1 MIFLDKIIVK
11 DFEIF
16 ANHGVFQEEKVLG
29 QKFIVSLELDI
40 STREAALTGDLTRSV
55 NYGELCHKIENEIQ
69 KESYDLIETVAE
81 KIAEFIL
88 LEYPLVKGVKVNLKK
103 PWAPILR
110 HLEYVAVEIYRKR
123 SRAFIALGSNMG
135 DKQKNLLD
143 AIDKIKASKHTKVEK
158 VSSFITTEP
167 WGYLDQDKFLN
178 GVIEVDTILP
188 PKELVR
194 FLLNI
199 EKELKR
205 ERIIKWGP
213 RTIDLDVILYDDLI
227 TEDEEILLPH
237 PRMQDRMFVLE
248 PLAEIAPYLMHPVLH
263 KRIIQLKEELE
274 NREKNMEGYNGK
286 KPRGI

>member
-1 MIFLDKIIVK
+1 MILLDKIIVK

-16 ANHGVFQEEKVLG
+16 ANHGVFGEEKVLG
-29 QKFIVSLELDI
+29 QKFIVSLELQV
-40 STREAALTGDLTRSV
+40 STREAALTGDLTKSV
-55 NYGELCHKIENEIQ
+55 HYGELCHKIEKEIQ

-81 KIAEFIL
+81 KIAEFVLI
-88 LEYPLVKGVKVNLKK
+88 EYPLVKGVKVNLKK

-135 DKQKNLLD
+135 DKEKNLLD
-143 AIDKIKASKHTKVEK
+143 AIEKIKDSNHTQVKK

-167 WGYLDQDKFLN
+167 WGYLDQEEFLN
-178 GVIEVDTILP
+178 GAIEVDTILQ

-199 EKELKR
+199 EEELKR
-205 ERIIKWGP
+205 KRVIKWGP
-213 RTIDLDVILYDDLI
+213 RTIDLDVVLYDDLI

-248 PLAEIAPYLMHPVLH
+248 PLAEIAPYIVHPLLH
-263 KRIIQLKEELE
+263 KRVIQLKEELQ
-274 NREKNMEGYNGK
+274 NREEA
-286 KPRGI
+286 

>member
-1 MIFLDKIIVK
+1 MDKIIVK

-16 ANHGVFQEEKVLG
+16 ANHGVFGEEKVLG
-29 QKFIVSLELDI
+29 QKFIVSLELQV
-40 STREAALTGDLTRSV
+40 STREAALTGDLTKSV
-55 NYGELCHKIENEIQ
+55 HYGELCHKIEKEIQ

-81 KIAEFIL
+81 KIAEFVLI
-88 LEYPLVKGVKVNLKK
+88 EYPLVKGVKVNLKK

-135 DKQKNLLD
+135 DKEKNLLD
-143 AIDKIKASKHTKVEK
+143 AIEKIKDSNHTQVKK

-167 WGYLDQDKFLN
+167 WGYLDQEEFLN
-178 GVIEVDTILP
+178 GAIEVDTILQ

-199 EKELKR
+199 EEELKR
-205 ERIIKWGP
+205 KRVIKWGP
-213 RTIDLDVILYDDLI
+213 RTIDLDVVLYDDLI

-248 PLAEIAPYLMHPVLH
+248 PLAEIAPYIVHPLLH
-263 KRIIQLKEELE
+263 KRVIQLKEELQ
-274 NREKNMEGYNGK
+274 NREEA
-286 KPRGI
+286 

>member
-16 ANHGVFQEEKVLG
+16 ANHGVFQEEKMLG
-29 QKFIVSLELDI
+29 QKFIVSLELHV
-40 STREAALTGDLTRSV
+40 STRDAALTGDLTKSV
-55 NYGELCHKIENEIQ
+55 HYGELCHKIEKEIQ
-69 KESYDLIETVAE
+69 KESCDLIETVVE
-81 KIAEFIL
+81 KIAEFVL
-88 LEYPLVKGVKVNLKK
+88 LEYPLVEGVKVNLKK

-135 DKQKNLLD
+135 DKEKNLLD
-143 AIDKIKASKHTKVEK
+143 AIEKIKASNHTQVKK

-167 WGYLDQDKFLN
+167 WGYVDQEEFLN
-178 GVIEVDTILP
+178 GVIQVDTILQ

-194 FLLNI
+194 FLLHI
-199 EKELKR
+199 EEELKR

-227 TEDEEILLPH
+227 TEDEEIILPH

-248 PLAEIAPYLMHPVLH
+248 PLAEIAPYVVHPLLH
-263 KRIIQLKEELE
+263 KRIIQLKEELIQLT
-274 NREKNMEGYNGK
+274 NKD
-286 KPRGI
+286 

>member
-16 ANHGVFQEEKVLG
+16 ANHGVFGEEKVLG
-29 QKFIVSLELDI
+29 QKFIVSLELEV
-40 STREAALTGDLTRSV
+40 STREAAITGDLTKSV
-55 NYGELCHKIENEIQ
+55 HYGELCHKIEKEIQ

-81 KIAEFIL
+81 KIGEFVLIQ
-88 LEYPLVKGVKVNLKK
+88 YPLVKGVKVNLKK

-110 HLEYVAVEIYRKR
+110 HLDYVAVEIYRKR
-123 SRAFIALGSNMG
+123 SRAFIALGSNIG
-135 DKQKNLLD
+135 DKEKNLLD
-143 AIDKIKASKHTKVEK
+143 AIEKIKESKHIKVEK

-167 WGYLDQDKFLN
+167 WGYIDQEEFLN
-178 GVIEVDTILP
+178 GVMQVDTILT

-237 PRMQDRMFVLE
+237 PRMQERMFVLE
-248 PLAEIAPYLMHPVLH
+248 PLAEIAPYVVHPLLH

-274 NREKNMEGYNGK
+274 QSME
-286 KPRGI
+286 